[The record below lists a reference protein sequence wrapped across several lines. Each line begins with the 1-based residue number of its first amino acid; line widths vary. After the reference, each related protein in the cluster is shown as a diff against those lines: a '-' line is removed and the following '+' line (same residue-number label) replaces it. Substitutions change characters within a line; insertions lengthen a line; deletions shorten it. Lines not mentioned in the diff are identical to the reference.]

1 MVGCSPGNE
10 VLHVLQLAAQ
20 LYGPLQLVLQTLLE
34 ITGDTLQ
41 PEDNDKN
48 VDLHTAFPKIP
59 ICLSLFGI
67 FCLFCM
73 IRSEDILFCT
83 LHHHYIHGC
92 LEMNTLGTAQ
102 KEREGNEGKS
112 NYLQLFH

>member
-48 VDLHTAFPKIP
+48 VNLLTTFPKIP
-59 ICLSLFGI
+59 ICLDMSLLGTI
-67 FCLFCM
+67 CLLCM
-73 IRSEDILFCT
+73 IRSEDVMFRT
-83 LHHHYIHGC
+83 LHHQYIHG
-92 LEMNTLGTAQ
+92 Q
-102 KEREGNEGKS
+102 IDVWR
-112 NYLQLFH
+112 